1 MGLPSMSLDRSAL
14 ADFESAVKKE
24 WLVTNGLGGY
34 ASSTVIGL
42 NTRKYH
48 GLLVAAIH
56 PPQDRRVFL
65 EKLDEDL
72 VSGGKTYR
80 FGINEFAD
88 TFFPKGQEFLEK
100 CLISPFPT
108 YTYTADKITVR
119 KTIFMAY
126 QKNCTIAFYNVSNR
140 TRNDI
145 KTRVFPLVNRR
156 NFHSLTRRSQASSLE
171 QKHQADAVKLSLREP
186 KATLLLRS
194 TEGKYN
200 LTDTWTEKLYLREEA
215 ARGESCFDDCYQP
228 GYFEIDIERKT
239 SKDIGITATAAEDE
253 LQAEKMMR
261 VLPSTISG
269 IISLNE
275 K

>member
-1 MGLPSMSLDRSAL
+1 MGLPSISLDRSAL
-14 ADFESAVKKE
+14 ANFESAVKKE

-42 NTRKYH
+42 NTRKYN

-80 FGINEFAD
+80 FGTNEFAD

-126 QKNCTIAFYNVSNR
+126 LKNCTITVYNVSNK

-145 KTRVFPLVNRR
+145 KMQVFPLVNWR
-156 NFHSLTRRSQASSLE
+156 NFHSVTRRLHVSPPEQGLQAG
-171 QKHQADAVKLSLREP
+171 AVKLDFREP
-186 KATLLLRS
+186 KATLFLRS
-194 TEGKYN
+194 TEGTYN
-200 LTDTWTEKLYLREEA
+200 ITDAWTEKVYLREEA

-228 GYFEIDIERKT
+228 GCFEIDIETET
-239 SKDIGITATAAEDE
+239 S
-253 LQAEKMMR
+253 
-261 VLPSTISG
+261 
-269 IISLNE
+269 
-275 K
+275 